1 MRYPVL
7 AIYPFGKMTIRRF
20 VPSSKVVD
28 SSIRRFD
35 TILFV
40 RFYSIYI
47 YIYFFSI
54 LVINSFIF
62 HHSAFFFHGLVWLTT
77 NGSRDFRKKF
87 GDPPSG
93 TLFSLRHSWRKKKKK
108 EKREKMDELRS
119 FFSVSIVRISTFVTR
134 VCFSARMYNDSILRK
149 QRENPGNGRERTK
162 KKKIRKR
169 EVNDETRRH

>member
-1 MRYPVL
+1 MISGKNLGIHRAVHFSAY
-7 AIYPFGKMTIRRF
+7 AI
-20 VPSSKVVD
+20 
-28 SSIRRFD
+28 
-35 TILFV
+35 
-40 RFYSIYI
+40 
-47 YIYFFSI
+47 
-54 LVINSFIF
+54 
-62 HHSAFFFHGLVWLTT
+62 HGE
-77 NGSRDFRKKF
+77 
-87 GDPPSG
+87 
-93 TLFSLRHSWRKKKKK
+93 KKKKK

>member
-28 SSIRRFD
+28 SSIRYHPIRSL
-35 TILFV
+35 LFN
-40 RFYSIYI
+40 IYI
-47 YIYFFSI
+47 YIFFFSI

-108 EKREKMDELRS
+108 KNGKKWTS
-119 FFSVSIVRISTFVTR
+119 FVPFFSVSIVRISTFVTR

-162 KKKIRKR
+162 KKIRKR